1 MTMKVR
7 VYVKLKDSVLDPQ
20 GEVIMQSLKR
30 SGYNFVKGVRMGK
43 FFDIE
48 VDESENLKEKVR
60 EFTDKIL
67 ANPIIE
73 EYEIKI
79 GE

>member
-1 MTMKVR
+1 MKVR
-7 VYVKLKDSVLDPQ
+7 VYVKLKESVLDPQ

-30 SGYNFVKGVRMGK
+30 SGFDFVEGVRVGK
-43 FFDIE
+43 FFDID
-48 VDESENLKEKVR
+48 VSETEKLEERIR